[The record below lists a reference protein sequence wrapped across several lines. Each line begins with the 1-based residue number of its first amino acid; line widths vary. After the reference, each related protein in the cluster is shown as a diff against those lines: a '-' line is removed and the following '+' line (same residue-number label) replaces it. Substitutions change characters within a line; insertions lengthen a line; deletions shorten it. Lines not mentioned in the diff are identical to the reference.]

1 MAYLESGE
9 KVIIGIITTVLIISG
24 IVFLRSQINYG
35 SPFAIF
41 NHSQK
46 TEINEP
52 YIETIIE
59 DNVQTSSAVTS
70 QNVNLRPA
78 PGTNN
83 DPIKLLPQGATVW
96 VLFIEDGWAK
106 VIDESGA
113 EGYITNSY
121 LIH

>member
-9 KVIIGIITTVLIISG
+9 KVIIGIITTVLIIGG

-41 NHSQK
+41 NNSQK

-59 DNVQTSSAVTS
+59 DAVQTSSAVTS

-83 DPIKLLPQGATVW
+83 DQIKLIPQGARVW